1 MRLIAGI
8 VAFRRAGRRSL
19 RDGVPTEL
27 TLREWAARERVA
39 TEVVTHYLVPL
50 TSSVWSI
57 EPGRALDMPADT
69 TLRFLDN
76 HGLLGGRPPRWRTV
90 EGGSR
95 SYVDAVRRSLLQ
107 RGVDIRTGSTIVR
120 IEREMPAGIVS
131 VTDSAGNVE
140 HYDRVIVAAH
150 SDDALALLADPT
162 DLERDVLGDVAY
174 TSNEVILHDDPTP
187 LPSDPRLWAAWNYR
201 MEDCAAAAG
210 PPRLT
215 YQMNILQHL
224 PARRTLSV
232 TVNPA
237 SGEVAPDRILRTRS
251 YSHPRY
257 DLAARAAQQRVPD
270 LHRAGCSDTHTFYCG
285 AWQRWG
291 FHEDGLWSGYAAADA
306 LLESLRVGEPLHA
319 RRSFA

>member
-140 HYDRVIVAAH
+140 HYDRVTPIRLPFR
-150 SDDALALLADPT
+150 SSG
-162 DLERDVLGDVAY
+162 VLMR
-174 TSNEVILHDDPTP
+174 S
-187 LPSDPRLWAAWNYR
+187 
-201 MEDCAAAAG
+201 
-210 PPRLT
+210 
-215 YQMNILQHL
+215 
-224 PARRTLSV
+224 
-232 TVNPA
+232 
-237 SGEVAPDRILRTRS
+237 LRTYIDVCRNARDRNTGTAMYGQS
-251 YSHPRY
+251 P
-257 DLAARAAQQRVPD
+257 LAVFTA
-270 LHRAGCSDTHTFYCG
+270 
-285 AWQRWG
+285 
-291 FHEDGLWSGYAAADA
+291 
-306 LLESLRVGEPLHA
+306 
-319 RRSFA
+319 